1 MSESDDSQNTR
12 PISVAE
18 LLARNGTIG
27 APPAGGRRRRRRG
40 NADAVSVAE
49 LTGEI
54 PVIRDE
60 PVATAA
66 ITEEPQPVEE
76 LTSEPE
82 PEAEP
87 APEPSAE
94 TVVGY
99 SDAEDSA
106 TAVVVTEEVADD
118 VAEEPADEAA
128 ADEEAVSEAAEDV
141 ADEDVVDE
149 DVAAEALADEDSAD
163 EELADEDVAA
173 EELADEDVAEEPAE
187 DVTEDV
193 PVEEPFDEAADE
205 AVAETVTGPPPRS
218 EDPRPR
224 RVSGPELSHD
234 PRPARAPSGAEQMA
248 PDPVDNS
255 VDLDELLAE
264 QDDDAEQLRS
274 YLQAS
279 SGALFS
285 GETIA
290 DDIARRGPGGEPAAQ
305 PDELG
310 DRAEHGGRIGG
321 LRYALSAVLQS
332 VLAVAF
338 GAGLFLGFD
347 QLWRWNT
354 IVALALSV
362 LVILSLVVAVRVVRK
377 TEDIAS
383 TLIAVAVGAMVTLG
397 PLALLQST

>member
-27 APPAGGRRRRRRG
+27 APPAGGRRHRRRG

-49 LTGEI
+49 LTAEI

-60 PVATAA
+60 PVVTAA
-66 ITEEPQPVEE
+66 ITEEPAPIEE

-82 PEAEP
+82 PAAESEP
-87 APEPSAE
+87 EPEPEPSAE
-94 TVVGY
+94 TVV
-99 SDAEDSA
+99 
-106 TAVVVTEEVADD
+106 ADD
-118 VAEEPADEAA
+118 AAEEPADEVA
-128 ADEEAVSEAAEDV
+128 ADEEAVADAA
-141 ADEDVVDE
+141 ADLVEDVVD
-149 DVAAEALADEDSAD
+149 DAAGELAEEDSAEED
-163 EELADEDVAA
+163 STEEDSTEEDSAEEDSAEEDSAEEDSTEEL
-173 EELADEDVAEEPAE
+173 AE

-193 PVEEPFDEAADE
+193 PVEDAVDE
-205 AVAETVTGPPPRS
+205 AVEEAVPETVTGPPPRS

-305 PDELG
+305 PDEVE
-310 DRAEHGGRIGG
+310 DRAGHGGRIGG

-354 IVALALSV
+354 IVALVLSV